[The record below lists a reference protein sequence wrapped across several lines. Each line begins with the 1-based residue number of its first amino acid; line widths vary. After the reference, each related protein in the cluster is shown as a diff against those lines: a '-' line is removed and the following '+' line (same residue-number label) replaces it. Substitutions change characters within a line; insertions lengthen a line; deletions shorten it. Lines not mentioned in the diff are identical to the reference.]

1 MEPGVPGTL
10 GIKIGAS
17 IDPVWISKSAPALGM
32 FLSVSSDKGVYAEVR
47 LPKRLSSANAARR
60 IRGIVLSR
68 YCDIEEGSS
77 PLSYDLESRKIMA
90 WWASSNCAWRGKGV
104 KGQS

>member
-32 FLSVSSDKGVYAEVR
+32 FLSVSSDKGVYAEIR

-60 IRGIVLSR
+60 IRGIVLLVIVILKKAAAP
-68 YCDIEEGSS
+68 YPMI
-77 PLSYDLESRKIMA
+77 
-90 WWASSNCAWRGKGV
+90 SNPARSWRGGRRAIALGGAKG
-104 KGQS
+104 